1 MKIFSLLDTQYA
13 QFTST
18 IKSYLTKTL
27 SGFESKYG
35 NATVFGQMIN
45 VISAVVQNIML
56 YIEDSMVEQNKFT
69 AQRKKSIYNLAA
81 ISGYEPSLGK
91 TSSVQLKFN
100 YTPNNYDSTNIV
112 INNHE
117 RLVCT
122 QNGLIYNVILPQ
134 EAIVLSASTTNNT
147 RTVQAVQG
155 RFETQSFIST
165 GGKFY
170 TINFSYNGNLDTDYI
185 QVKVNNESWDRM
197 SCFYDMQPNEPQYV
211 AKTSYTGG
219 IDLVFGNDV
228 HGRSLKANDVIEV
241 TYLVH
246 DGEEGNLNTQ
256 EETYFVFDS
265 PLYDTDG
272 NEVDGNSIFHVTF
285 ASNDS
290 VTSGSDSESK
300 EYVRQM
306 IGMNSRGL
314 VLAAPEH
321 YKIFIN
327 KFSFCGYNRTWSEKG
342 SMIVNSMILKNF
354 KLKLNSGLDY
364 FGLSESD
371 LLLTDNQKKS
381 VLNYVENSGMQLG
394 GISYN
399 IIDPIIRKYA
409 AYIYV
414 KLKNKQ
420 QDKEYLKNQIKVLVG
435 DFFTNVNSDIFI
447 PKSDIVYLL
456 KNNIPNIDSV
466 NVYFLSEQNETAIRT
481 GSYLN
486 KQYTY
491 NPSKGTYDVKTE
503 NVYIYPGENPNL
515 GLDEHGNIYL
525 NTNNEFPA
533 LMGGWYFTNN
543 EDQTVVAQP
552 ITITID

>member
-1 MKIFSLLDTQYA
+1 MEL
-13 QFTST
+13 
-18 IKSYLTKTL
+18 
-27 SGFESKYG
+27 
-35 NATVFGQMIN
+35 
-45 VISAVVQNIML
+45 
-56 YIEDSMVEQNKFT
+56 
-69 AQRKKSIYNLAA
+69 
-81 ISGYEPSLGK
+81 EPSLGK